1 MRFLHC
7 SDIHITQDYA
17 SASWLKLGWRRWMAM
32 FELTVGGRATA
43 YRDAARTLT
52 QIVRDVDRH
61 GADQL
66 LISGDITAYAT
77 DAEFRVARDA
87 LGAIADDRTRCAIIP
102 GNHDVFTSNA
112 ARGHRF
118 EQYFGHMLTSDMPEY
133 QREDVFPFVHLK
145 GDEAAVVGLMSAR
158 MRPLPG
164 LAYGTIGPAQLA
176 GLRDLLDD
184 PRMRH
189 RATLVM
195 VHHGPLDARG
205 QPDSRTHG
213 LVDADALLRLLPGPR
228 FAVLHGHLHERF
240 HHAATTSRPHM
251 FCAGSSTQRG
261 QEGYWVIEVADG
273 LIRGGAAHMPDLS
286 PER

>member
-1 MRFLHC
+1 
-7 SDIHITQDYA
+7 
-17 SASWLKLGWRRWMAM
+17 
-32 FELTVGGRATA
+32 
-43 YRDAARTLT
+43 
-52 QIVRDVDRH
+52 
-61 GADQL
+61 
-66 LISGDITAYAT
+66 
-77 DAEFRVARDA
+77 
-87 LGAIADDRTRCAIIP
+87 
-102 GNHDVFTSNA
+102 NHDLFTPNA
-112 ARGHRF
+112 VKTRRF
-118 EQYFGHMLTSDMPEY
+118 QTHFGHLLSSDMPEY

-158 MRPLPG
+158 MMPVPG
-164 LAYGTIGPAQLA
+164 FAYGTVGQAQLA

-195 VHHGPLDARG
+195 VHHGPLDSRG
-205 QPDSRTHG
+205 QPDSRMHG

-228 FAVLHGHLHERF
+228 FAVLHGHVHERY

-261 QEGYWVIEVADG
+261 REGYWIIDVADG
-273 LIRGGAAHMPDLS
+273 LVRGGAVHIPDLS